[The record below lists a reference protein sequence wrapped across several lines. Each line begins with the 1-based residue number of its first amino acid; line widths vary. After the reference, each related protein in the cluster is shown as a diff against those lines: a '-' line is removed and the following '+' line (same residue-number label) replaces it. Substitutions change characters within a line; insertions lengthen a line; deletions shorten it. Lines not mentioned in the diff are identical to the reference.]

1 MIEIPEKFAEMLKAS
16 GLGDLADNIR
26 EGQPEVS
33 VRINKAKSDMIAEAP
48 EFPKADGCVPWCS
61 NGLYLSERPAFTL
74 DPAFHQGRYY
84 VQEASSMFHQYLVSQ
99 LTKGNSP
106 VSLLD
111 ACAAPGGKTTA
122 AIDVLPGGSVVVAN
136 EYIPARAATLREN
149 AIKWGFPGIIVTRG
163 DTAKLGKLREC
174 FEIVI
179 ADVPCSGEGM
189 MRKDPDAV
197 AQWSEALIH
206 ECADRQWEIVCNL
219 WDALRPG
226 GYLIYSTCTF
236 NRNENE
242 DMVDRI
248 INELGGESVE
258 IPVEPE
264 WGITPGIDTP
274 HYCYRFIPGR
284 VRGEGLFASVIK
296 KDGVSSAPRLK
307 SKPSKGDRKKS
318 KIPVPPQVS
327 RWLTDSTSMEIYTD
341 ADRITAFP
349 AEHIQLLKAVKERV
363 DVIHEG
369 ILLGN
374 IKGKDVIPSQ
384 SLAMSQSLASEA
396 FPRCELSLDDALHYL
411 HGDAMTLPDEVEK
424 GFVLL
429 TYQNYPLGF
438 VKNLGNRS
446 NNLYPAGWR
455 IRKTVG
461 N

>member
-33 VRINKAKSDMIAEAP
+33 VRINKAKSDMTAEAP

-99 LTKGNSP
+99 LTKGNSQ

-122 AIDVLPGGSVVVAN
+122 AIDVLPAGSVVVAN

-264 WGITPGIDTP
+264 WEITPGIDTP
-274 HYCYRFIPGR
+274 HHCYRFIPGR
-284 VRGEGLFASVIK
+284 VRGEGLFASVIR

-384 SLAMSQSLASEA
+384 SLAMSQSLASDA

>member
-1 MIEIPEKFAEMLKAS
+1 
-16 GLGDLADNIR
+16 
-26 EGQPEVS
+26 
-33 VRINKAKSDMIAEAP
+33 
-48 EFPKADGCVPWCS
+48 
-61 NGLYLSERPAFTL
+61 
-74 DPAFHQGRYY
+74 
-84 VQEASSMFHQYLVSQ
+84 MFHQYLVSQ

-411 HGDAMTLPDEVEK
+411 HGDAMTLPDEV
-424 GFVLL
+424 
-429 TYQNYPLGF
+429 
-438 VKNLGNRS
+438 
-446 NNLYPAGWR
+446 
-455 IRKTVG
+455 
-461 N
+461 